1 MSQSSS
7 RFHVSSVKWGEAIVI
22 VGVTISHCL
31 FVFIQ
36 SHAKVSAS
44 FTNVSR
50 LAVAAFDLIYF
61 SLSVLRFVF
70 ALDINKESL

>member
-1 MSQSSS
+1 M
-7 RFHVSSVKWGEAIVI
+7 I

-31 FVFIQ
+31 FVFSQ
-36 SHAKVSAS
+36 LHAKVSAS

-50 LAVAAFDLIYF
+50 LAVATFDLIYF

-70 ALDINKESL
+70 ALDINK